1 MKRSHFWLI
10 IVLLSIFATF
20 QTIFWLDK
28 YLRDPLMFLAKV
40 RMTQM
45 ATEAVNQAMMD
56 QANFGADSS
65 KMIQWKTNADGK
77 VTGAFIDY
85 QEQTKITAKTI
96 QIVQQTLEKQ
106 ADLYAR
112 VPIGHAL
119 NSPFISSIGPS
130 VAVHFHPASAVQ
142 AEVRTKQSSE
152 GINTVLVEV
161 FVHIQTEIAVLVPF
175 DQDFTTLETDIPL
188 SYMMVV
194 GDVPAY
200 YYDSKGN
207 PVGSSAAQ
215 APSIALPPVQQTPS
229 GGTESTTGE

>member
-10 IVLLSIFATF
+10 IFLLSIFATF
-20 QTIFWLDK
+20 QTFFWLDK

-45 ATEAVNQAMMD
+45 ATEAVNQAMME
-56 QANFGADSS
+56 QANFGVDSN
-65 KMIQWKTNADGK
+65 KMIQWKTSADGK

-85 QEQTKITAKTI
+85 QEQTRITAQTI
-96 QIVQQTLEKQ
+96 QIVEQTLQKEAK
-106 ADLYAR
+106 LYAR

-130 VAVHFHPASAVQ
+130 IGVRFHPASAVD

-161 FVHIQTEIAVLVPF
+161 YVHIKTEIAVLVPF
-175 DQDFTTLETDIPL
+175 DQDFTTLETNIPL

-200 YYDSKGN
+200 YYDGNGN
-207 PVGSSAAQ
+207 PVGSGANQ
-215 APSIALPPVQQTPS
+215 APALALPPVGQSTNGGSEPQT
-229 GGTESTTGE
+229 GG